1 MTVKSD
7 SSFLCLYAFVKNILC
22 HRYVIKNVY
31 FCGVNIKQQ
40 FIVKKSNWILA
51 AILACFCVTASA
63 QKSTEEPKGKAIV
76 QVFSNFHTGFGDTK
90 NDRGFELDRSYV
102 GYQYDLGKGV
112 QIKGVMDIGQSDD
125 VNDYHRIAYIKNAQ
139 ITWKTGN
146 WTLTGGL
153 ISTTQFNMQEKFW
166 GYRYVM
172 KSFQDQ
178 YKFGNSADLGI
189 SAAYKFNDWL
199 SADAIVVNGEGYK
212 KVQKNDGLQYGLGA
226 TLTPAKA
233 LTFRVY
239 YGLNEG
245 SEDTQENTQ
254 NLATFIGLK
263 FNRFSIG
270 AEYNRIWNA
279 KYVNENDYDGFSV
292 YSTVNLNKGAD
303 LYLRFDEFDGSES
316 AFIAGVQWRL
326 GKYVKL
332 SPNFRWN
339 HKDLDGGNNDRYMGY
354 ISCYFGF

>member
-1 MTVKSD
+1 M
-7 SSFLCLYAFVKNILC
+7 
-22 HRYVIKNVY
+22 
-31 FCGVNIKQQ
+31 
-40 FIVKKSNWILA
+40 KKRNWILA
-51 AILACFCVTASA
+51 ALLACTCVTASA
-63 QKSTEEPKGKAIV
+63 QKSNEEPKGKAII
-76 QVFSNFHTGFGDTK
+76 QVFGNFHTGFGND
-90 NDRGFELDRSYV
+90 NDDRGFELDRSYL
-102 GYQYDLGKGV
+102 GYQYDLGKGL

-139 ITWKTGN
+139 ISWKTGN

-166 GYRYVM
+166 GYRYIM

-212 KVQKNDGLQYGLGA
+212 KIQKNDGLLYGLGA
-226 TLTPAKA
+226 TLSPVGG
-233 LTFRVY
+233 LSMRVY

-245 SEDTQENTQ
+245 ADNTMEDIR
-254 NLATFIGLK
+254 NLATFIGYK
-263 FNRFSIG
+263 AKGFSLG

-279 KYVNENDYDGFSV
+279 KHVKNDDHEGFSV
-292 YSTVNLNKGAD
+292 YGNAKLNKSAD
-303 LYLRFDEFDGSES
+303 LYLRFDNYSGGDKS
-316 AFIAGVQWRL
+316 AFIGGVQWKV
-326 GKYVKL
+326 GKYVKI
-332 SPNFRWN
+332 SPNFRYN
-339 HKDLDGGNNDRYMGY
+339 HENVDGGNGDSYMGY